1 MLKSARILGAVTVLL
16 IASLAC
22 STQVSTVPTLDPG
35 SINTSIAQTVSV
47 GTTQTA
53 QAFIDLASL
62 TPSLVPPTATP
73 SLTPTPVF
81 TATPSVPLIT
91 VSVATNCRVGPGR
104 VYDRIGALLV
114 GEIAEVV
121 GRDAAGNYW
130 YIRNPDRPD
139 GFCWLWGEY
148 ATLVGNTGALPIY
161 TPPPTPTPIPDFT
174 ANFQRL
180 ETCTGWWVDIELE
193 NTGGVTF
200 RSVSITVRDRDTD
213 TVVSLSADEFTN
225 YNGCSGTRTQ
235 DNLNPGDKHIV
246 SAPPFIYDPTG
257 NELRAT
263 ITLCSNEGL
272 NGLCVTKVINF
283 EP

>member
-1 MLKSARILGAVTVLL
+1 MLKFTRILGAVTVLL
-16 IASLAC
+16 ITALAC
-22 STQVSTVPTLDPG
+22 STQVSTVPTLDPN

-53 QAFIDLASL
+53 QAFIALASP

-73 SLTPTPVF
+73 TLSPTPEF

-104 VYDRIGALLV
+104 IYDRIGALLV
-114 GEIAEVV
+114 GEVAEVV
-121 GRDAAGNYW
+121 GRDSAGNYW

-148 ATLVGNTGALPIY
+148 ATLVGNTVALPIY

-174 ANFQRL
+174 ASYDGL
-180 ETCTGWWVDIELE
+180 DTCVGWWVDIELE

-200 RSVSITVRDRDTD
+200 RSVSITLRDTD
-213 TVVSLSADEFTN
+213 TNTVVALSADGFTN
-225 YNGCSGTRTQ
+225 NNGCSGTNTR
-235 DNLNPGDKHIV
+235 DNLDPGGRRVV
-246 SAPPFIYDPTG
+246 SAPAFVYDPTG
-257 NELRAT
+257 NDLRAT
-263 ITLCSNEGL
+263 ITLCSNKGL
-272 NGLCVTKVINF
+272 NGLCVSKVINF
-283 EP
+283 TP

>member
-1 MLKSARILGAVTVLL
+1 MLKFSSILGAVTVLL

-22 STQVSTVPTLDPG
+22 STQVSTVPTLDPN
-35 SINTSIAQTVSV
+35 SINTSIAGTVSV

-53 QAFIDLASL
+53 QAFIDLASP

-73 SLTPTPVF
+73 SLTPTPEF

-121 GRDAAGNYW
+121 GRDSAGNYW

-139 GFCWLWGEY
+139 GFCWLWGDY

-174 ANFQRL
+174 ADYDGL
-180 ETCTGWWVDIELE
+180 DTCVGWWVDIELE

-200 RSVSITVRDRDTD
+200 RSVSITLRDTDTD
-213 TVVSLSADEFTN
+213 TVVALSADGFTN
-225 YNGCSGTRTQ
+225 NNGCSGTNTH
-235 DNLNPGDKHIV
+235 DNLDPGGRRIV
-246 SAPPFIYDPTG
+246 SAPTFAYDPSDHD
-257 NELRAT
+257 LRAT
-263 ITLCSNEGL
+263 ITLCSNKGL
-272 NGLCVTKVINF
+272 NGLCVSKVINF
-283 EP
+283 TP